1 MTKTEAHEFLDA
13 VQHGAWAKTKEITK
27 ALYITGDLTT
37 YRPRDEPPPQLVASH
52 SWPYYANATG
62 QQEAA

>member
-1 MTKTEAHEFLDA
+1 MNKKEAHEFLDA

-27 ALYITGDLTT
+27 ALYLTGDLTT
-37 YRPRDEPPPQLVASH
+37 YRPQDEPAVQLTASH